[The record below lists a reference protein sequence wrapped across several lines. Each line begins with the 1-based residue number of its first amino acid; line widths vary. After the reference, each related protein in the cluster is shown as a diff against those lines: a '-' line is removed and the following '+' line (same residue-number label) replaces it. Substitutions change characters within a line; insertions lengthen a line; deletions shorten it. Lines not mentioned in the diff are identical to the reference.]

1 MIECKS
7 LLETQYFVQLL
18 AFSPRNTLKS
28 YIPEMNQLQAKFYV
42 GFAVVALMFKLYGSV
57 S

>member
-28 YIPEMNQLQAKFYV
+28 YIPEMNQLQAKF
-42 GFAVVALMFKLYGSV
+42 
-57 S
+57 